1 MHTLGDMSTTTA
13 KVLEGSENTTPESP
27 GICAMR
33 LTVRNWLSHER
44 SFQLDPYS
52 NLEPLDSD
60 FDYQIDWV
68 MDLVE
73 FSFKLPHDYPDT
85 REGLLRKTQQLI
97 QGANILGMRTTY
109 TGESEVT
116 MVKQDLK
123 RKIHPRNLKKCR
135 NRKSYSFGCNLNWIR
150 RAGLCYLQF
159 EVDSEDHLI
168 VTVDENDAEYQGTG
182 LDPVRALGPLFQRL
196 TTNF

>member
-1 MHTLGDMSTTTA
+1 
-13 KVLEGSENTTPESP
+13 
-27 GICAMR
+27 MR
-33 LTVRNWLSHER
+33 LTIRNWLSHER
-44 SFQLDPYS
+44 SFQLDPYT
-52 NLEPLDSD
+52 NLEPSGSD
-60 FDYQIDWV
+60 FNYQIDWV

-73 FSFKLPHDYPDT
+73 FSFSLPHDYPDT

-116 MVKQDLK
+116 TVKQDLK
-123 RKIHPRNLKKCR
+123 RKTHLRNLKKCQ
-135 NRKSYSFGCNLNWIR
+135 NRKSNSFGCNLNWIR

-159 EVDSEDHLI
+159 EVDSKDHLI
-168 VTVDENDAEYQGTG
+168 VTVDENDAEYQGAG
-182 LDPVRALGPLFQRL
+182 LDPVRALLPLSQRL